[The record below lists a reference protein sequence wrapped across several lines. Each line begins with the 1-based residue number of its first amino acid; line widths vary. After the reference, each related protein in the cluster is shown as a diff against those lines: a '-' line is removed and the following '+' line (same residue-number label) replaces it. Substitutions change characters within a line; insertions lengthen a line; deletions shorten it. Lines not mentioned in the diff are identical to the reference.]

1 MDTDYNIEPFLLI
14 KQIEMQCLLNNRRT
28 REIKA
33 ILDEIYLI
41 TILYEKGLLQKNH
54 NSLHPYSK
62 KDIRG
67 L

>member
-41 TILYEKGLLQKNH
+41 TILYKKGAVAKESQ
-54 NSLHPYSK
+54 
-62 KDIRG
+62 
-67 L
+67 